1 MKAVGYQKSLPVEDA
16 NSLIDFETAYARTD
30 WSRFAHLPAFE
41 AANRRNAWNTYV
53 RMQGEPF
60 DTGGNHG
67 NR

>member
-1 MKAVGYQKSLPVEDA
+1 MRTWLVPVAMSASQALAVEPIQVSKSAYFVRGETGLP
-16 NSLIDFETAYARTD
+16 SI
-30 WSRFAHLPAFE
+30 
-41 AANRRNAWNTYV
+41 ANRRNAWNTYV